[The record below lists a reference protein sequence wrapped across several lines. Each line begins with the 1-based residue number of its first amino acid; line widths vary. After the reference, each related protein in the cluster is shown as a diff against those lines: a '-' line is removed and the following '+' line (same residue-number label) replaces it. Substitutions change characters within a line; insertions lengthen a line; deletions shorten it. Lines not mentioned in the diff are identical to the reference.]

1 VSVDST
7 KRIMEELVEFFLPLL
22 SALESPASFGALLRA
37 LGRDAAAEDLEAL
50 FGGLVS
56 SRQELAAVVD
66 RVEEKADFGQ
76 ALDEENYAQIAST
89 SAHVFAV
96 LRELPSRFPDF
107 GLGPDF
113 LSELFDLLVARYL
126 HFRAP
131 PAFRGLIVLGVLE
144 SDFLAPGRDDE
155 ARDVAFEKF
164 TFSWQRLRLGWSSPA
179 DLMRE
184 VYGWGTE
191 DFAAD
196 GLLTNLAL
204 FVDELGVVVLP
215 QELPDPV
222 VDTFTDWDGGTP
234 RPFGFELPLYQDFEA
249 EDETEVGLL
258 SLPIKGKQAPTAED
272 RGVGLMPYVV
282 GSVAAR
288 TPVSDDGT
296 WTFNLAAGAGLAGGI
311 VFSLHPSGLHVDT
324 GVLDN
329 TVPAGSFRMELE
341 KAPAPGQSAILLLG
355 DPDGTRLEAQG
366 FTFGIGGEDG
376 DFYVAAG
383 VKDLRLVID
392 VSGDALLS
400 QIVREPV
407 MADAGDLVGGWRL
420 ERGIYFEQGSG
431 LSLRLPVDRRVGGV
445 VALRQLGLSLEFEPG
460 MALATTLSGELSI
473 GPLFLSVEELGF
485 RIAIVPNSNGTFG
498 IFDLDVGVRF
508 PTGYA
513 AHLEAGPISGGGQ
526 LAKRDHEYRGALSL
540 RFESF
545 GLSAYAV
552 LTTRMPSGEPG
563 FSFLA
568 SIFGDL
574 EVQLG
579 YGFKLTGVGGI
590 IGIDRGANVEQ
601 LQAVLADGRLDSV
614 LFPRAAIRDAAVI
627 LDDMAAI
634 FPPRR
639 GQYLVGPMARLAWG
653 TPTLIEGKLGVV
665 LEVGAETR
673 AVVVGSLET
682 VLPVKSAAV
691 VVLRVDFIGAVEFAT
706 GAIGFDGRLTNSR
719 ILSWPV
725 SGEAAVR
732 TGWGSSAGLVA
743 SVGGFHPAF
752 APPPGFPNGLQPMT
766 VDFATNNPSLTLT
779 AYLAVTLNS
788 VQAGANASLYGK
800 GPKIP
805 FVGRFAVEGS
815 VGFDALIY
823 FDPFAFDTKLW
834 LGLDLLLDGNVVC
847 GIGGDLRLRGPNRY
861 EISGKVSASVLGV
874 TVKVKVNK
882 TWGTPVTETPQTVDG
897 AEVLRAAV
905 RTAEGFEPI
914 AVTTRVSGVGFARQT
929 RGEARALIDPSGGVR
944 FVQRALPLAV
954 AIDRIGTSR
963 LVGDANIFDLAFA
976 DNGSTI
982 SGNAAT
988 SEFVRGAFF
997 DLDESERLRG
1007 PATERH
1013 KNGIQLRGPDDVDL
1027 DENAAHSFD
1036 FEYETIFLGDDA
1048 EDTRPLQSHPVDA
1061 QVTDRLI
1068 RLTAERTSTPLN
1080 SNYVPAALRQRIGV
1094 TPVSYVVVGGSA
1106 VDSGPRPSVAADGSL
1121 ITGALSS
1128 VVGQRGRDE
1137 RAIARYLAAPAG

>member
-1 VSVDST
+1 MAGTVEAVALEFAKTLEPLEERLTAPHGALALFAELGLPLQPAVMAAIETAPEVPDVVTAVTKVGDEVPTLTAAITAADRFAIAASLARLVPQIRAAFGGLQGLAGRVRAAFPGDLGGLPQETRELIAALPERLLAWIVVSHLDARRPLMLRVLAILGLMESTPVPAVDSQPALIRRT
-7 KRIMEELVEFFLPLL
+7 LHVDRVGGLFKDPDGHFSELYRWGDPATRLDASLL
-22 SALESPASFGALLRA
+22 LARLHDVVDAADLFGVLDASVPELRA
-37 LGRDAAAEDLEAL
+37 LWFSVRPGSGGPPTALELRLAFDSLADVGAFPSSDGSVSGEMPISGDGSWVFRLEA
-50 FGGLVS
+50 GA
-56 SRQELAAVVD
+56 ELA
-66 RVEEKADFGQ
+66 
-76 ALDEENYAQIAST
+76 S
-89 SAHVFAV
+89 
-96 LRELPSRFPDF
+96 
-107 GLGPDF
+107 
-113 LSELFDLLVARYL
+113 
-126 HFRAP
+126 
-131 PAFRGLIVLGVLE
+131 
-144 SDFLAPGRDDE
+144 
-155 ARDVAFEKF
+155 
-164 TFSWQRLRLGWSSPA
+164 
-179 DLMRE
+179 
-184 VYGWGTE
+184 
-191 DFAAD
+191 
-196 GLLTNLAL
+196 
-204 FVDELGVVVLP
+204 
-215 QELPDPV
+215 
-222 VDTFTDWDGGTP
+222 
-234 RPFGFELPLYQDFEA
+234 
-249 EDETEVGLL
+249 
-258 SLPIKGKQAPTAED
+258 
-272 RGVGLMPYVV
+272 
-282 GSVAAR
+282 
-288 TPVSDDGT
+288 
-296 WTFNLAAGAGLAGGI
+296 GI
-311 VFSLHPSGLHVDT
+311 VFRFHPSGLQVDA
-324 GVLDN
+324 GAPGG
-329 TVPAGSFRMELE
+329 TVPKGSFRVELV
-341 KAPAPGQSAILLLG
+341 KAKAAGEPAILLLG

-392 VSGDALLS
+392 VSGDDLLS

-407 MADAGDLVGGWRL
+407 VADAGDLVGGWRL

-431 LSLRLPVDRRVGGV
+431 LSLRFPLNVDRLGI
-445 VALRQLGLSLEFEPG
+445 VALRQLGLGLEFDAG
-460 MALATTLSGELSI
+460 MALTTTVSGELSV
-473 GPLFLSVEELGF
+473 GPLFLAVEELGF
-485 RIAIVPNSNGTFG
+485 RVAIVPNWDGTFG
-498 IFDLDVGVRF
+498 MFDLDVGVRF
-508 PTGYA
+508 PTGYGA
-513 AHLEAGPISGGGQ
+513 QLEAGPISGGGQ
-526 LAKRDHEYRGALSL
+526 LAKREHEYRGALSL

-552 LTTRMPSGEPG
+552 LTTRMPSGESG

-590 IGIDRGANVEQ
+590 IGIDRGADVEQ

-614 LFPRAAIRDAAVI
+614 LFPRVAIRDAAVI

-691 VVLRVDFIGAVEFAT
+691 VVLRVDFIGTVEFAT
-706 GAIGFDGRLTNSR
+706 GSIGFDARLTNSR

-732 TGWGSSAGLVA
+732 TGWGPSAGLVA

-788 VQAGANASLYGK
+788 VQAGANASLYAK

-823 FDPFAFDTKLW
+823 FDPFAFDAKLW
-834 LGLDLLLDGNVVC
+834 LGLDLLLGGNVVC

-874 TVKVKVNK
+874 SVKVKVNK
-882 TWGTPVTETPQTVDG
+882 TWGTPVTETPQMVDG
-897 AEVLRAAV
+897 VEVLRTAV
-905 RTAEGFEPI
+905 RAAEGFEPI
-914 AVTTRVSGVGFARQT
+914 AVTTRASGVGFARQT

-954 AIDRIGTSR
+954 AIDCIGTSR
-963 LVGDANIFDLAFA
+963 LVGDANTFDLAFA
-976 DNGSTI
+976 DNGSAI
-982 SGNAAT
+982 SGKAAM

-1013 KNGIQLRGPDDVDL
+1013 KSGIELHGPEQLWI
-1027 DENAAHSFD
+1027 DESAAQGFD
-1036 FEYETIFLGDDA
+1036 FEYETIFLGDDG
-1048 EDTRPLQSHPVDA
+1048 EDTRPLGIAHPVDD
-1061 QVTDRLI
+1061 QVVDRLI

-1080 SNYVPAALRQRIGV
+1080 SNYVPGALGQRIGV
-1094 TPVSYVVVGGSA
+1094 APITYVVVGESA
-1106 VDSGPRPSVAADGSL
+1106 VDSGPRPAVAPDGSI
-1121 ITGALSS
+1121 ITGPLSS
-1128 VVGQRGRDE
+1128 VVRQRGRDE
-1137 RAIARYLAAPAG
+1137 RAIARYLAAPVG